1 MPPGT
6 PASGIGEVFCEIVDE
21 ADGYVEFST
30 NEKVALEVATSAA
43 ILREQI
49 GVCRIDNTSCFREP
63 QKESLE
69 GKRKWVSLLIR

>member
-21 ADGYVEFST
+21 AGGYVEFST

-43 ILREQI
+43 ILRE
-49 GVCRIDNTSCFREP
+49 
-63 QKESLE
+63 
-69 GKRKWVSLLIR
+69 